1 MVVSIIISIVGAI
14 TSGMVLFFL
23 QRFFKKREQKQSE
36 YEKRKAEENRL
47 ILKSID
53 AIGKLTYADA
63 IAIRDG
69 RTNGEMK
76 SAIKA
81 YKEADAQM
89 YDYLV
94 KQSSVEK

>member
-1 MVVSIIISIVGAI
+1 MIVSIIISVVGAVI
-14 TSGMVLFFL
+14 SGMVLYFL
-23 QRFFKKREQKQSE
+23 KRFFNKREQKQAE
-36 YEKRKAEENRL
+36 YEKKKAEENRL

-69 RTNGEMK
+69 KTNGEMK
-76 SAIKA
+76 AAIKA

-94 KQSSVEK
+94 KQTSGE